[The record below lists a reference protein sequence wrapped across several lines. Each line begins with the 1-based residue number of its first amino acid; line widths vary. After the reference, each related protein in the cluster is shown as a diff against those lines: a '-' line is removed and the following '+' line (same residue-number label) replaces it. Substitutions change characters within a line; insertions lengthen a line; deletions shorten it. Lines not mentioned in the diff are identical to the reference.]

1 MPELPEVETIVRQLN
16 KKVKGKIIKS
26 VSNLDSKVV
35 DPKILQILPV
45 KIINIKRRGKSIIFE
60 LSNDQFLLTHLRM
73 TGHFQYF
80 LKNNVSDNQKFVVA
94 KFNFD
99 DGSSLTHNSIRKFG
113 GIKLLDKEK
122 LGLEIS
128 KLGVEPLSKAFTLKK
143 FNEIVLEKSKSNI
156 KTILLDQRVI
166 AGIGNIYAQESL
178 YFVGI
183 NPRKRASELSGLKI
197 RQLHAEIIRML
208 RFAIQK
214 KGSTVDNYTNMDGAG
229 GYQKYLTV
237 YNQTNC
243 PKKHK
248 IEKINLGGRGT
259 YFCPVCQR

>member
-16 KKVKGKIIKS
+16 KKVRGKTIKS
-26 VSNLDSKVV
+26 INNLDSKVV
-35 DPKILQILPV
+35 DPKILRILPV
-45 KIINIKRRGKSIIFE
+45 KIINIKRRGKLIIIE
-60 LSNDQFLLTHLRM
+60 LSNNQFLLTHLRM

-80 LKNNVSDNQKFVVA
+80 LKNNFLNDQKFVVA

-122 LGLEIS
+122 LDLEIS
-128 KLGVEPLSKAFTLKK
+128 KLGVEPLGVAFTLKK
-143 FNEIVLEKSKSNI
+143 FNELLLKKSKSNI
-156 KTILLDQRVI
+156 KTILLNQSLI
-166 AGIGNIYAQESL
+166 AGIGNIYAQEAL

-183 NPRKRASELSGLKI
+183 NPQKKASELSLLKI
-197 RQLHAEIIRML
+197 KQLHAEIIRML
-208 RFAIQK
+208 KFAIQK
-214 KGSTVDNYTNMDGAG
+214 KGSTVNNYTNMGGAG
-229 GYQKYLTV
+229 GYQNYLAI
-237 YNQTNC
+237 YNKKEC

-248 IEKINLGGRGT
+248 LEKINLGGRGT